1 MVDRDPALSATGA
14 VADATK
20 HPAPGAGRNRGPGAG
35 EGTERGAGGLT
46 GLTLEEP
53 MRPIIT
59 VLAAAALAASAAAC
73 SPQSE
78 PEPANETVAEAMP
91 ETPDRSDTAADEKA
105 AGMATPEPA
114 GEAKQPEPAPA
125 Y

>member
-1 MVDRDPALSATGA
+1 MRTI
-14 VADATK
+14 TI
-20 HPAPGAGRNRGPGAG
+20 
-35 EGTERGAGGLT
+35 LT
-46 GLTLEEP
+46 
-53 MRPIIT
+53 
-59 VLAAAALAASAAAC
+59 AAALAASVAAC

-105 AGMATPEPA
+105 AGMETPGATPT
-114 GEAKQPEPAPA
+114 GEAQQPEKAPA